1 MMLVGTRVNSRILV
15 NYAEYIQMYR
25 LYQVLCHLSNVNK
38 TQPILQQPSTLP
50 QFGMSKKRCYRK
62 SNRFMHGFIL
72 IGVVY
77 HPLVLFKCSI
87 SKVTDRNVFFFKS
100 IVMQFSCCTNCM
112 IRLIAK
118 LLYEILY
125 EILFQFLIFITK
137 NINCTLYQI
146 VNYIE

>member
-1 MMLVGTRVNSRILV
+1 MMLIEKRVNSRILV
-15 NYAEYIQMYR
+15 NYAKYIQMYR

-87 SKVTDRNVFFFKS
+87 SKVTDRNVFFLKT
-100 IVMQFSCCTNCM
+100 IVMQFSCSTSCM
-112 IRLIAK
+112 TRLIAK
-118 LLYEILY
+118 HLCKIYT
-125 EILFQFLIFITK
+125 LFQ
-137 NINCTLYQI
+137 
-146 VNYIE
+146 